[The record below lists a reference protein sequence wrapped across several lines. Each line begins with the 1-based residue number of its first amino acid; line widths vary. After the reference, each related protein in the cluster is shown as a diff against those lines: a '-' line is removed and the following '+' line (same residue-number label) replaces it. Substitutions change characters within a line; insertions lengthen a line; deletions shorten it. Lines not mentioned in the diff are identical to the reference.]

1 MKIRTLVAMGLVLA
15 MLGCSRLTLE
25 NYSQISVGMRYD
37 EVTRLIGS
45 PDRCDDV
52 MGVRTCR
59 WGDDKQSI
67 HVNFVGGKVL
77 LFSSSNLR

>member
-45 PDRCDDV
+45 PDRCDV
-52 MGVRTCR
+52 
-59 WGDDKQSI
+59 
-67 HVNFVGGKVL
+67 
-77 LFSSSNLR
+77 